1 MSPEETCVSGQSDI
15 DYPSLSTA
23 FPALKTMPFISDVN
37 HVPIPKEVLH
47 EFENMQCNSNMGLMS
62 LIKRAWVT
70 IDSTIYLWNYEN
82 GSDLA
87 YFDGLNEIILSVG
100 LVLPKVGVFKD
111 HIHYLLVLTTPTEII
126 ILGVSFVG
134 NFNNGYY

>member
-47 EFENMQCNSNMGLMS
+47 EFESNHYQ
-62 LIKRAWVT
+62 LIALLPYVYLTKICSVIPTWV
-70 IDSTIYLWNYEN
+70 
-82 GSDLA
+82 
-87 YFDGLNEIILSVG
+87 
-100 LVLPKVGVFKD
+100 
-111 HIHYLLVLTTPTEII
+111 
-126 ILGVSFVG
+126 
-134 NFNNGYY
+134 

>member
-1 MSPEETCVSGQSDI
+1 
-15 DYPSLSTA
+15 
-23 FPALKTMPFISDVN
+23 
-37 HVPIPKEVLH
+37 
-47 EFENMQCNSNMGLMS
+47 MGLMS

-82 GSDLA
+82 GYSSLSTDYLVKYLYRSDLA